1 MEKVREQCQKQE
13 EILKE
18 TESEVDVKRA
28 ELQKLKEE
36 EQQLQKDSDDSQ
48 RQLELLTK
56 ILQDTQLQISQV
68 KAMLTQLE
76 ETKRQMSDSLA
87 LCKVAIEQNDPNS
100 VPDYSLNLEP
110 ELHDAKKLLEEKPDP
125 TLSPEKPVAN
135 SNAYN
140 NGFQQKFN
148 ADSWDDPFGT
158 TTMTNNASKF
168 DDSFGNSFDNKPD
181 PFTPASK
188 ADPFAPKAGA
198 TSSIGGVDNDPFAML
213 HAPKSAA
220 EAAMTPSQTRTAP
233 GRPESPSPALPPK
246 KAKPVRPPPPRPAT
260 VRHCC
265 FFILT
270 ADNSPFFVLGPYS

>member
-1 MEKVREQCQKQE
+1 M
-13 EILKE
+13 
-18 TESEVDVKRA
+18 
-28 ELQKLKEE
+28 QKLKDE
-36 EQQLQKDSDDSQ
+36 EQKLQKDSDESQ
-48 RQLELLTK
+48 RQLELFTK

-87 LCKVAIEQNDPNS
+87 LCKAAIEQNDPNS

-125 TLSPEKPVAN
+125 TLSPEKTAAN
-135 SNAYN
+135 STTFN

-148 ADSWDDPFGT
+148 ADDSWDDPFGAT
-158 TTMTNNASKF
+158 AMTNNASKF

-181 PFTPASK
+181 PFAPASK
-188 ADPFAPKAGA
+188 ADPFALKAGD
-198 TSSIGGVDNDPFAML
+198 TSSHDGFGSDPFAML

-220 EAAMTPSQTRTAP
+220 EAASLSPSLSRPGP

-246 KAKPVRPPPPRPAT
+246 KAKPMRPPPPRPAT
-260 VRHCC
+260 V
-265 FFILT
+265 
-270 ADNSPFFVLGPYS
+270 